1 MQGSYDII
9 VVGGGHAGCEAAMA
23 AARMGSSVLLISMDM
38 NKFAQ
43 MSCNPAIGG
52 IAKGQI
58 VREIDALGGYTG
70 IITDAS
76 TLQFRMLNRSKGP
89 AMWSPRAQCD
99 KIQFSLYWRKTLES
113 ACKLDIYQDTV
124 TSFLFSGSKITG
136 VCTTTG
142 AKFNSQAVILTAGTF
157 LDGRMF
163 IGRTTFDGGRIGEL
177 SSYGLTGQLVDMG
190 IATAR
195 MKTGTPPRIDISS
208 VDTSKMIHQWG
219 DEAPDKFSYLPYLS
233 SAQNGTPQLPCFVVH
248 TNEKVHDI
256 LRSGFS
262 DSPLF
267 SGLITGI
274 GPRYCPSIEDKLRT
288 FAGKTEHQL
297 FLEPEGRGTNEY
309 YLQGFSSSLPLDVQ
323 MDALHA
329 IEGLENAKVYRPA
342 YAVEYDYFDPT
353 QLKPTLELKTIENLY
368 FAGQI
373 NGTTGY
379 EEAAAQGLIA
389 GMNAHLKIVGKDPF
403 ILKRDQAY
411 IGVLIDDLI
420 TKGVDEPYRMFT
432 SRAEYRILLRQDNAD
447 LRLTPASYEVG
458 LADKFRYDYTMRKY
472 DSVERFNQFFAD
484 ASIRPENVNDYLSE
498 CGSAEITNRKR
509 IADLISRPQTDIH
522 NLFKKVPRGTFSK
535 FNIDTD
541 VEFASP
547 LSGVI
552 TDSVKYS
559 DLVNYHLN
567 RNNDERFSDKY
578 QSDISLRDAV
588 NVLQYNTEYPVSLLD
603 SDVMNATVDSN
614 YKREVLDS
622 SEISIKYKGYIQR
635 EQQMADKIMRLEN
648 LIIPEGFDFDRVE
661 SLSIECRQKLKKYSP
676 RTIAQASRI
685 SGVSPAD
692 ISVLLVYF
700 GR

>member
-1 MQGSYDII
+1 MQKNYDVI

-23 AARMGSSVLLISMDM
+23 ASRMGSSVLLISMDM
-38 NKFAQ
+38 NKFGQ

-52 IAKGQI
+52 IAKGEI

-70 IITDAS
+70 IVTDAS

-99 KIQFSLYWRKTLES
+99 KIQFSLYWRKILES
-113 ACKLDIYQDTV
+113 ACKLDLYQDTV

-142 AKFNSQAVILTAGTF
+142 AIFNSQTVILTAGTF
-157 LDGRMF
+157 LDGKMF
-163 IGRTTFDGGRIGEL
+163 IGRTMFEGGRIGEMP
-177 SSYGLTGQLVDMG
+177 SHGLTGQLVSMG
-190 IATAR
+190 VKTAR

-208 VDTSKMIHQWG
+208 VDTTSMIHQWG
-219 DEAPDKFSYLPYLS
+219 DECPEKFSYLPYLS
-233 SAQNGTPQLPCFVVH
+233 TAQNGTPQLPCFVVH

-256 LRSGFS
+256 LRSGFA

-309 YLQGFSSSLPLDVQ
+309 YLQGFSSSLPLEVQ
-323 MDALHA
+323 MDALHS
-329 IEGLENAKVYRPA
+329 IKGLENAKVYRPA

-353 QLKPTLELKTIENLY
+353 QLKPTLELKNIEGL
-368 FAGQI
+368 FLAGQV

-389 GMNAHLKIVGKDPF
+389 GMNAHLKVAGKDPF

-411 IGVLIDDLI
+411 IGVLVDDLI

-447 LRLTPASYEVG
+447 LRLTELSYNAG
-458 LADKFRYDYTMRKY
+458 LADKFRYDYTCRKY
-472 DSVERFNQFFAD
+472 DTVSKLNQFFEET
-484 ASIRPENVNDYLSE
+484 SLRPEHVNEYLNKVQTSE
-498 CGSAEITNRKR
+498 INARTRISA
-509 IADLISRPQTDIH
+509 LISRPQVELGE
-522 NLFKKVPRGTFSK
+522 LFNYVPRGTFSK
-535 FNIDTD
+535 NNIDLD
-541 VEFASP
+541 AEFASP
-547 LSGVI
+547 LTTVLNSEVG
-552 TDSVKYS
+552 YS
-559 DLVNYHLN
+559 DLIQYGEKSEFRAKSSEVYP
-567 RNNDERFSDKY
+567 E
-578 QSDISLRDAV
+578 DISYADATY
-588 NVLQYNTEYPVSLLD
+588 VLQFNTEYPVSKLD
-603 SDVMNATVDSN
+603 TAELNSKVDTM
-614 YKREVLDS
+614 YKKEILDS

-648 LIIPEGFDFDRVE
+648 LAIPENFDFDKVE
-661 SLSIECRQKLKKYSP
+661 SLSIECRQKLKKYAP

-685 SGVSPAD
+685 SGISPAD

>member
-1 MQGSYDII
+1 MNKVYDVI

-23 AARMGSSVLLISMDM
+23 ASRMGSSVLLISMDM

-99 KIQFSLYWRKTLES
+99 KIQFSLYWRKILES
-113 ACKLDIYQDTV
+113 ACKLDLYQDTV
-124 TSFLFSGSKITG
+124 TEFIYDGSKISG

-142 AKFNSQAVILTAGTF
+142 AKFNSQTVILTAGTF
-157 LDGRMF
+157 LDGKMF
-163 IGRTTFDGGRIGEL
+163 IGRTMFEGGRIGEL
-177 SSYGLTGQLVDMG
+177 PSHGLTAQLVSMG
-190 IATAR
+190 VKTAR

-208 VDTSKMIHQWG
+208 VDTSKMIHQFG
-219 DEAPDKFSYLPYLS
+219 DEDPEKFSYLPFLS
-233 SAQNGTPQLPCFVVH
+233 TAQNGTPQMPCFVVH
-248 TNEKVHDI
+248 TNQKVHDI
-256 LRSGFS
+256 LKSGFG

-288 FAGKTEHQL
+288 FADKSEHQL

-323 MDALHA
+323 MEALHN
-329 IEGLENAKVYRPA
+329 IVGLEDAKVYRPA

-353 QLKPTLELKTIENLY
+353 QLKPTLELKNIEGLF
-368 FAGQI
+368 FAGQV

-379 EEAAAQGLIA
+379 EEAAAQGLMA
-389 GMNAHLKIVGKDPF
+389 GINAHLKVAGKDPF

-447 LRLTPASYEVG
+447 IRLTPASFNIG

-472 DSVERFNQFFAD
+472 DSIEKLNQFFAD
-484 ASIRPENVNDYLSE
+484 ASVKPEYVNNYLKSVN
-498 CGSAEITNRKR
+498 STEIDSRRR
-509 IADLISRPQTDIH
+509 IADLISRPQTELSKLID
-522 NLFKKVPRGTFSK
+522 LVPCGTFTK
-535 FNIDTD
+535 FNIDLQS
-541 VEFASP
+541 EFSSP
-547 LSGVI
+547 LSTLGI
-552 TDSVKYS
+552 SDYSKMLSFETSHNSTDETSALDS
-559 DLVNYHLN
+559 A
-567 RNNDERFSDKY
+567 F
-578 QSDISLRDAV
+578 DILKF
-588 NVLQYNTEYPVSLLD
+588 NTEYPLTST
-603 SDVMNATVDSN
+603 DVDLNSVVNNN
-614 YKREVLDS
+614 YKNEILSS

-635 EQQMADKIMRLEN
+635 EQQMADKISRLEN
-648 LIIPEGFDFDRVE
+648 LSIPEGFDFDKVE

-685 SGVSPAD
+685 SGVSPSD

>member
-1 MQGSYDII
+1 MQRCYDII

-23 AARMGSSVLLISMDM
+23 ASRMGSSVLLISMDM
-38 NKFAQ
+38 NKFGQ

-70 IITDAS
+70 IVTDAS

-99 KIQFSLYWRKTLES
+99 KNQFSSNWRKILES

-124 TSFLFSGSKITG
+124 VNFLFENSKITG
-136 VCTTTG
+136 VRTTTG
-142 AKFNSQAVILTAGTF
+142 AIFNSQAVILTAGTF
-157 LDGRMF
+157 LDGKMF
-163 IGRTTFDGGRIGEL
+163 IGRNMFEGGRIGEM
-177 SSYGLTGQLVDMG
+177 SSHGLTQQLVEMG
-190 IATAR
+190 VATAR

-208 VDTSKMIHQWG
+208 VDTSSLIPQFG
-219 DEAPDKFSYLPYLS
+219 DESPDKFSYLPFLS
-233 SAQNGTPQLPCFVVH
+233 TAQNGTPQMPCFIVH
-248 TNEKVHDI
+248 TNEQVHET
-256 LRSGFS
+256 LRGGFA

-267 SGLITGI
+267 SGMITGI

-323 MDALHA
+323 MEALHQ
-329 IEGLENAKVYRPA
+329 IKGLENAKVYRPA

-353 QLKPTLELKTIENLY
+353 QLKPTLELKNIENLF

-379 EEAAAQGLIA
+379 EEAAAQGLMA
-389 GMNAHLKIVGKDPF
+389 GMNAHLKVTGKDPF

-447 LRLTPASYEVG
+447 LRLTPLSYEYG
-458 LADKFRYDYTMRKY
+458 LADQYRYDYTMRKY

-484 ASIRPENVNDYLSE
+484 AAIKPEYVNPYLESV
-498 CGSAEITNRKR
+498 GSSEITSRKR
-509 IADLISRPQTDIH
+509 IAELISRPQTDIH
-522 NLFKKVPRGTFSK
+522 SLFDLVPRGTFNK
-535 FNIDTD
+535 FEIDLES
-541 VEFASP
+541 EFKTP
-547 LSGVI
+547 LNGLLSEG
-552 TDSVKYS
+552 SQYS
-559 DLVNYHLN
+559 DLIRYNKY
-567 RNNDERFSDKY
+567 DELDKV
-578 QSDISLRDAV
+578 ISEEYPRTLSYKDAAY
-588 NVLQYNTEYPVSLLD
+588 VLQFNCEYPVANLD
-603 SDVMNATVDSN
+603 QDVLDQVVEDN
-614 YKREVLDS
+614 YKKEVLDS
-622 SEISIKYKGYIQR
+622 SEIAIKYKGYIQR

-648 LIIPEGFDFDRVE
+648 LIIPDNFDFDKVE
-661 SLSIECRQKLKKYSP
+661 SLSIECRQKLKKYAP
-676 RTIAQASRI
+676 KTIAQASRI
-685 SGVSPAD
+685 SGISPAD

>member
-1 MQGSYDII
+1 MNKTYDVI

-23 AARMGSSVLLISMDM
+23 ASRMGSSVLLISMDM
-38 NKFAQ
+38 NKFGQ

-70 IITDAS
+70 IVTDAS

-99 KIQFSLYWRKTLES
+99 KIQFSLYWRKILES

-124 TSFLFSGSKITG
+124 VKFLFDGSKITG

-142 AKFNSQAVILTAGTF
+142 AIFNSQTVILTAGTF

-163 IGRTTFDGGRIGEL
+163 IGRTMFEGGRIGEL
-177 SSYGLTGQLVDMG
+177 SSYGLTQQLVDMG
-190 IATAR
+190 VKTAR

-208 VDTSKMIHQWG
+208 VDTSKMIHQFG
-219 DEAPDKFSYLPYLS
+219 DESPEKFSYLPFLS
-233 SAQNGTPQLPCFVVH
+233 TAQNGTPQMPCFVVH

-256 LRSGFS
+256 LRGGFA

-267 SGLITGI
+267 SGMITGI

-323 MDALHA
+323 MEALHNIA
-329 IEGLENAKVYRPA
+329 GLENAKVFRPA

-353 QLKPTLELKTIENLY
+353 QLKPTLELKNIENLF

-389 GMNAHLKIVGKDPF
+389 GMNAHLKVAGKDPF
-403 ILKRDQAY
+403 ILKRDEAY

-447 LRLTPASYEVG
+447 LRLTARSYEAG

-472 DSVERFNQFFAD
+472 DSVERFNQFFTD
-484 ASIRPENVNDYLSE
+484 APVKPEYVNEYLQSV
-498 CGSAEITNRKR
+498 GSSVIDSRR
-509 IADLISRPQTDIH
+509 RLADLISRPQVNI
-522 NLFKKVPRGTFSK
+522 NELYKLVPRGTFTK
-535 FNIDTD
+535 FNLNIEDEFVSPIAD
-541 VEFASP
+541 VLAEGIS
-547 LSGVI
+547 
-552 TDSVKYS
+552 YS
-559 DLVNYHLN
+559 DLIEYHKYGDLNSELSQNYAEN
-567 RNNDERFSDKY
+567 
-578 QSDISLRDAV
+578 ISYKDALY
-588 NVLQYNTEYPVSLLD
+588 VLQYNTEYPVSKLD
-603 SDVMNATVDSN
+603 SASLDEKVKQN
-614 YKREVLDS
+614 YEREILDS

-635 EQQMADKIMRLEN
+635 ERQMADKIMRLEN
-648 LIIPEGFDFDRVE
+648 LTIPEDFDFDKVE
-661 SLSIECRQKLKKYSP
+661 SLSIECRQKLKKYAP